1 MSDDIYSRLGKLA
14 ASAQT
19 RPEAM
24 PPVLLRVITD
34 LFVLHPR
41 HTPQEILLYEEMA
54 SKLVSDADPAS
65 LIIVAQKLSD
75 AADAPASVLSASR
88 RLARRGRKRS
98 RRQFRPFISP
108 WPPRRRLAPSAR

>member
-1 MSDDIYSRLGKLA
+1 
-14 ASAQT
+14 
-19 RPEAM
+19 M

-54 SKLVSDADPAS
+54 SKLVSDADAAS
-65 LIIVAQKLSD
+65 LIIVAQKLSEV
-75 AADAPASVLSASR
+75 ADAPASVLSASR
-88 RLARRGRKRS
+88 RLAKRGRKRGG
-98 RRQFRPFISP
+98 RRHFLPFISP